1 MPVFSIFPIVILYLL
16 YSLSWHMIC
25 FPFTVGD
32 NLTKSFV
39 TLISVT
45 NFPSCSFRVLN
56 VYLILSSKRV
66 SFFFFPIL
74 CMYHNLFLLN
84 I

>member
-45 NFPSCSFRVLN
+45 SFPSCSFRVLN

-66 SFFFFPIL
+66 SFFFFSYF
-74 CMYHNLFLLN
+74 MYVS
-84 I
+84 